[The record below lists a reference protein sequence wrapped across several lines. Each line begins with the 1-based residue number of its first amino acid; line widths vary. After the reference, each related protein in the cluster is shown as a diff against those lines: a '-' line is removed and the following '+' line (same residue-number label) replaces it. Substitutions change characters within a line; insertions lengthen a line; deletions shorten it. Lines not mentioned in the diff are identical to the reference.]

1 MGGLIKRW
9 IPFVIFILAPG
20 LIVLSG
26 YFIADMAPWRDMM
39 VEWAV
44 IIAAFA
50 FLLGILNV
58 LRVHGRQIQRQRDGW
73 FYSLILI
80 FAMLVAWI
88 PPATQSLTLDFLNI
102 PVPAQ
107 IESTID
113 ATSQWIFRYVISPL
127 GSSLAAL
134 IVFTLALAAFRMLRT
149 RPNAWTVLFLGVV
162 IVVLLGGAPFMLE
175 LAWLTGVRSWIVNV
189 WSMAGIRGL
198 LLGVALGVIVTAL
211 RIFIASE
218 QPYSES

>member
-9 IPFVIFILAPG
+9 IPFVLFILTPG

-26 YFIADMAPWRDMM
+26 YFITDMAPLRDIMI
-39 VEWAV
+39 EWAV
-44 IIAAFA
+44 IVAAFA

-58 LRVHGRQIQRQRDGW
+58 LSVHGRRIRRQRDGW

-80 FAMLVAWI
+80 SAMLLAWI
-88 PPATQSLTLDFLNI
+88 PPAAQSLTLDFLNI

-107 IESTID
+107 VESTIG
-113 ATSQWIFRYVISPL
+113 ATSRWIYHYIISPL

-134 IVFTLALAAFRMLRT
+134 IVFTLALSAFRMLRI
-149 RPNAWTVLFLGVV
+149 RPSAWTILFLGVV
-162 IVVLLGGAPFMLE
+162 IIVLIGGAPFIVE
-175 LAWLTGVRSWIVNV
+175 LGWLTGIRSWIVNV

-198 LLGVALGVIVTAL
+198 LLGVALGVVVTAL
-211 RIFIASE
+211 RIFTGSE